1 MVKTIC
7 QFKDAEG
14 PVAIRTDRI
23 VSIEGE
29 TNDDGSKGTMITV
42 DLVDDESNFV
52 TYGVLN
58 SVMDCISEWERQLRA
73 QNS

>member
-1 MVKTIC
+1 MIKTIC
-7 QFKDAEG
+7 QFKDADG

-29 TNDDGSKGTMITV
+29 TNDDGTKGTMITV
-42 DLVDDESNFV
+42 DLEDDGRNFV

-58 SVMDCISEWERQLRA
+58 SVMDSINEWERQLRA